1 VESFEFKEYMIGFEN
16 KRDKIV
22 VRMAEPL
29 EPSEIVRNT
38 EINMNDIQSIL
49 RAERYALKQEILTE

>member
-1 VESFEFKEYMIGFEN
+1 MEKLVESFEFKEYMIGFEN

-22 VRMAEPL
+22 VRMAEPI
-29 EPSEIVRNT
+29 EPSEMVRNT

-49 RAERYALKQEILTE
+49 RA